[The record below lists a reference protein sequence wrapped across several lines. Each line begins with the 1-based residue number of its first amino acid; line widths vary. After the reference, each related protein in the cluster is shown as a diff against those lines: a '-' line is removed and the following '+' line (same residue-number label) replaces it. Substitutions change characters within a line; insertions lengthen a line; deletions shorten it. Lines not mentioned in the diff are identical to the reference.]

1 MIEFTFN
8 FLALFKHMRQFLLY
22 IYRNIKRFFPAK
34 LNFLIWDVYLSW
46 LKKKSYSQYGED
58 LIIDSF
64 FQNHVNLIKGNYLDI
79 GCYHPVG
86 ISNTYL
92 LHKKGWHGVVVDIDD
107 YKLNLF
113 KKRRGSSVEVLKGA
127 ISSQDSE
134 SRVPIYK
141 FNQPFSPYDTLSE
154 EIAKMRSKAIN
165 IEYTTEMV
173 NQISINSL
181 LNKQHF
187 DLINIDVEGLDEL
200 IVNSIDFK
208 KFQPTMIV
216 YESFDPFLN
225 SKTKEL
231 LNENGYTPLFISG
244 GSIGY
249 VKK

>member
-1 MIEFTFN
+1 M
-8 FLALFKHMRQFLLY
+8 KQFLLY
-22 IYRNIKRFFPAK
+22 IYRLIKKFLPAK
-34 LNFLIWDVYLSW
+34 FNTLIWDVYLSL
-46 LKKKSYSQYGED
+46 LKHKSYSQYGED

-64 FQNHVNLIKGNYLDI
+64 FQHHVPIKNGNYLDI

-86 ISNTYL
+86 ISNTYV
-92 LHKKGWHGVVVDIDD
+92 LHKKGWQGLVIDIDD
-107 YKLNLF
+107 YKLELF
-113 KKRRGSSVEVLKGA
+113 KRRRGKNVEVLKAA
-127 ISSQDSE
+127 ISSEDS
-134 SRVPIYK
+134 SSKVPIYK

-154 EIAKMRSKAIN
+154 DMAKTRSKAIN
-165 IEYTTEMV
+165 IDYTTEEV

-181 LNKQHF
+181 LNKKHF

-208 KFQPTMIV
+208 KYQPTMIV
-216 YESFDPFLN
+216 YESFDPLSI

-231 LNENGYTPLFISG
+231 LNDNGYTLLFISG

>member
-1 MIEFTFN
+1 M
-8 FLALFKHMRQFLLY
+8 KQFLLY
-22 IYRNIKRFFPAK
+22 IYRFIKKFLPARF
-34 LNFLIWDVYLSW
+34 NTLIWDVYLSL
-46 LKKKSYSQYGED
+46 LKHKSYSQYGED

-64 FQNHVNLIKGNYLDI
+64 FQHHVPIKNGNYLDI
-79 GCYHPVG
+79 GCYHPIG
-86 ISNTYL
+86 ISNTYV
-92 LHKKGWHGVVVDIDD
+92 LHKRGWQGLVVDIDD
-107 YKLNLF
+107 YKLELF
-113 KKRRGSSVEVLKGA
+113 KRRRGKNVEALKGA
-127 ISSQDSE
+127 ISSEDSV
-134 SRVPIYK
+134 SKVPIYK

-165 IEYTTEMV
+165 IEYTTEEV

-181 LNKQHF
+181 LHKKHF

-216 YESFDPFLN
+216 YESFDPFSS

-231 LNENGYTPLFISG
+231 LNDNGYTLLFISG

-249 VKK
+249 IKK

>member
-1 MIEFTFN
+1 M
-8 FLALFKHMRQFLLY
+8 KQFLLY
-22 IYRNIKRFFPAK
+22 IYRFIKKFLPAK
-34 LNFLIWDVYLSW
+34 FNTLIWDIYLSL
-46 LKKKSYSQYGED
+46 LKHKSYSQYGED

-64 FQNHVNLIKGNYLDI
+64 FQHHVPIKNGNYLDI
-79 GCYHPVG
+79 GCYHPIG
-86 ISNTYL
+86 ISNTYV
-92 LHKKGWHGVVVDIDD
+92 LHKRGWQGLVVDIDD
-107 YKLNLF
+107 YKLELF
-113 KKRRGSSVEVLKGA
+113 KRRRGKNVEALKGA
-127 ISSQDSE
+127 ISSEDSV
-134 SRVPIYK
+134 SKVPIYK

-165 IEYTTEMV
+165 IEYTTEEV

-181 LNKQHF
+181 LHKKHF

-216 YESFDPFLN
+216 YESFDPFSS

-231 LNENGYTPLFISG
+231 LNDNGYTLLFISG

-249 VKK
+249 IKK

>member
-1 MIEFTFN
+1 M
-8 FLALFKHMRQFLLY
+8 KQFLLY
-22 IYRNIKRFFPAK
+22 IYRFIKKFLPAK
-34 LNFLIWDVYLSW
+34 LNTLIWDIYLSF
-46 LKKKSYSQYGED
+46 LKHKSYSQYGED

-64 FQNHVNLIKGNYLDI
+64 FKHHAPIKSGNYLDI

-92 LHKKGWHGVVVDIDD
+92 LHRRGWQGLVVDIDD
-107 YKLNLF
+107 YKLELF
-113 KKRRGSSVEVLKGA
+113 KRRRGRNIEVLKGA
-127 ISSQDSE
+127 ISSEDSL
-134 SRVPIYK
+134 SKVPIYK

-154 EIAKMRSKAIN
+154 DIAKMRSKAIN
-165 IEYTTEMV
+165 IEYTTEEV

-181 LNKQHF
+181 LHKKHF

-216 YESFDPFLN
+216 YESFDPLSS

-231 LNENGYTPLFISG
+231 LNDNGYIPLFISG

>member
-1 MIEFTFN
+1 M
-8 FLALFKHMRQFLLY
+8 KQFLLY
-22 IYRNIKRFFPAK
+22 IYRFIKKFLPAK
-34 LNFLIWDVYLSW
+34 FNTLIWDIYLSF
-46 LKKKSYSQYGED
+46 LKHKSYSQYGED

-64 FQNHVNLIKGNYLDI
+64 FKHHAPIKSGNYLDI

-92 LHKKGWHGVVVDIDD
+92 LHRRGWQGLVVDIDD
-107 YKLNLF
+107 YKLELF
-113 KKRRGSSVEVLKGA
+113 KRRRGRNIEVLKGA
-127 ISSQDSE
+127 ISSEDSL
-134 SRVPIYK
+134 SKVPIYK

-154 EIAKMRSKAIN
+154 DIAKMRSKATN
-165 IEYTTEMV
+165 IEYTTEEV

-181 LNKQHF
+181 LNKKHF

-200 IVNSIDFK
+200 IVNSIDFT

-216 YESFDPFLN
+216 YESFDPLSS

-231 LNENGYTPLFISG
+231 LNDNGYIPLFISG

>member
-1 MIEFTFN
+1 M
-8 FLALFKHMRQFLLY
+8 KQFLLY
-22 IYRNIKRFFPAK
+22 IYRFIKKFLPAK
-34 LNFLIWDVYLSW
+34 FNTLIWDIYLSL
-46 LKKKSYSQYGED
+46 LKHKSYSQYGED

-64 FQNHVNLIKGNYLDI
+64 FQHHVPIKNGNYLDI
-79 GCYHPVG
+79 GCYHPIG
-86 ISNTYL
+86 ISNTYV
-92 LHKKGWHGVVVDIDD
+92 LHKRGWQGLVVDIDD
-107 YKLNLF
+107 YKLELF
-113 KKRRGSSVEVLKGA
+113 KRRRGKNVEVLKGA
-127 ISSQDSE
+127 ISSEDSV
-134 SRVPIYK
+134 SKVPIYK

-165 IEYTTEMV
+165 IEYTTEEV

-181 LNKQHF
+181 LHKKHF

-216 YESFDPFLN
+216 YESFDPFSS

-231 LNENGYTPLFISG
+231 LNDNGYTLLFISG

-249 VKK
+249 IKK

>member
-1 MIEFTFN
+1 M
-8 FLALFKHMRQFLLY
+8 KQFLLY
-22 IYRNIKRFFPAK
+22 IYRFIKKFLPAK
-34 LNFLIWDVYLSW
+34 FNTLIWDIYLSF
-46 LKKKSYSQYGED
+46 LKHKSYSQYGED

-64 FQNHVNLIKGNYLDI
+64 FKHHAPIKIGNYLDI

-92 LHKKGWHGVVVDIDD
+92 LHRRGWQGLVVDIDD
-107 YKLNLF
+107 YKLELF
-113 KKRRGSSVEVLKGA
+113 KRRRGKNVEALKGA
-127 ISSQDSE
+127 ISSEDSV
-134 SRVPIYK
+134 SKVPIYK

-165 IEYTTEMV
+165 IEYTTEEV

-181 LNKQHF
+181 LHKKHF

-216 YESFDPFLN
+216 YESFDPFSS

-231 LNENGYTPLFISG
+231 LNDNGYTLLFISG

-249 VKK
+249 IKK

>member
-1 MIEFTFN
+1 M
-8 FLALFKHMRQFLLY
+8 KQFLLY
-22 IYRNIKRFFPAK
+22 IYRFIKKFLPAK
-34 LNFLIWDVYLSW
+34 FNTLIWDIYLSL
-46 LKKKSYSQYGED
+46 LKHKSYSQYGED

-64 FQNHVNLIKGNYLDI
+64 FQHHVPIKNGNYLDI
-79 GCYHPVG
+79 GCYHPIG
-86 ISNTYL
+86 ISNTYV
-92 LHKKGWHGVVVDIDD
+92 LHKRGWQGLVIDIDD
-107 YKLNLF
+107 YKLELF
-113 KKRRGSSVEVLKGA
+113 KRRRGKNVEVLKGA
-127 ISSQDSE
+127 ISSEDSV
-134 SRVPIYK
+134 SKVPIYK

-165 IEYTTEMV
+165 IEYTTEEV

-181 LNKQHF
+181 LHKKHF

-216 YESFDPFLN
+216 YESFDPFSS

-231 LNENGYTPLFISG
+231 LNDNGYTLLFISG

-249 VKK
+249 IKK

>member
-1 MIEFTFN
+1 M
-8 FLALFKHMRQFLLY
+8 KQFLLY
-22 IYRNIKRFFPAK
+22 IYRFIKKFLPAK
-34 LNFLIWDVYLSW
+34 FNTLIWDIYLSF
-46 LKKKSYSQYGED
+46 LKHKSYSQYGED

-64 FQNHVNLIKGNYLDI
+64 FKHHAPIKSGNYLDI

-92 LHKKGWHGVVVDIDD
+92 LHRRGWQGLVVDIDD
-107 YKLNLF
+107 YKLELF
-113 KKRRGSSVEVLKGA
+113 KRRRGRNIEVLKGA
-127 ISSQDSE
+127 ISSEDSL
-134 SRVPIYK
+134 SKVPIYK

-154 EIAKMRSKAIN
+154 DIAKMRSKATN
-165 IEYTTEMV
+165 IEYTTEEV

-181 LNKQHF
+181 LNKKHF

-200 IVNSIDFK
+200 IVNSIDFT

-216 YESFDPFLN
+216 YESFDPLSS

-231 LNENGYTPLFISG
+231 LNDNGYIPLFISG

-249 VKK
+249 IKK

>member
-1 MIEFTFN
+1 M
-8 FLALFKHMRQFLLY
+8 KQFLLY
-22 IYRNIKRFFPAK
+22 IYRFIKKFLPAK
-34 LNFLIWDVYLSW
+34 FNTLIWDIYLSL
-46 LKKKSYSQYGED
+46 LKHKSYSQYGED

-64 FQNHVNLIKGNYLDI
+64 FQHHVPIKNGNYLDI

-86 ISNTYL
+86 ISNTYV
-92 LHKKGWHGVVVDIDD
+92 LHKRGWQGLVVDIDD
-107 YKLNLF
+107 YKLELF
-113 KKRRGSSVEVLKGA
+113 KRRRGKNVEALKGA
-127 ISSQDSE
+127 ISSEDSV
-134 SRVPIYK
+134 SKVPIYK

-165 IEYTTEMV
+165 IEYTTEEV

-181 LNKQHF
+181 LHKKHF

-216 YESFDPFLN
+216 YESFDPFSS

-231 LNENGYTPLFISG
+231 LNDNGYTLLFISG

-249 VKK
+249 IKK

>member
-1 MIEFTFN
+1 M
-8 FLALFKHMRQFLLY
+8 KQFLLY
-22 IYRNIKRFFPAK
+22 IYRLIKKFLPTKF
-34 LNFLIWDVYLSW
+34 NTLIWDIYLSL
-46 LKKKSYSQYGED
+46 LKHKSYSQYGED

-64 FQNHVNLIKGNYLDI
+64 FQHHVPIKNGNYLDI

-86 ISNTYL
+86 ISNTYV
-92 LHKKGWHGVVVDIDD
+92 LHKRGWQGLVVDIDD
-107 YKLNLF
+107 YKLELF
-113 KKRRGSSVEVLKGA
+113 KRRRGKNVEALKGA
-127 ISSQDSE
+127 ISSEDSV
-134 SRVPIYK
+134 SKVPIYK

-165 IEYTTEMV
+165 IEYTTEEV

-181 LNKQHF
+181 LHKKHF

-216 YESFDPFLN
+216 YESFDPFSS

-231 LNENGYTPLFISG
+231 LNDNGYTLLFISG

-249 VKK
+249 IKK

>member
-1 MIEFTFN
+1 
-8 FLALFKHMRQFLLY
+8 MRKVLLY
-22 IYRNIKRFFPAK
+22 IYRIIKKFFPPK
-34 LNFLIWDVYLSW
+34 LNSFIWDVYLSW

-64 FQNHVNLIKGNYLDI
+64 FQNHADLVKGNYLDI

-113 KKRRGSSVEVLKGA
+113 KKRRGKSVKVLKGA
-127 ISSQDSE
+127 ISSQDSKFK
-134 SRVPIYK
+134 VPIYK

-165 IEYTTEMV
+165 IEYTTDEV

-181 LNKQHF
+181 LNDQHF
-187 DLINIDVEGLDEL
+187 DFINIDVEGLDEI

-216 YESFDPFLN
+216 YESFDPFST

-231 LNENGYTPLFISG
+231 LHKNDYKLLFISG

-249 VKK
+249 IKK

>member
-1 MIEFTFN
+1 M
-8 FLALFKHMRQFLLY
+8 KQFLLY
-22 IYRNIKRFFPAK
+22 IYRFIKKFLPAK
-34 LNFLIWDVYLSW
+34 FNTLIWDAYLSL
-46 LKKKSYSQYGED
+46 LKHKSYSQYGED

-64 FQNHVNLIKGNYLDI
+64 FQHHVPIKNGNYLDI

-86 ISNTYL
+86 ISNTYV
-92 LHKKGWHGVVVDIDD
+92 LHKRGWQGLVVDIDD
-107 YKLNLF
+107 YKLELF
-113 KKRRGSSVEVLKGA
+113 KRRRGKNVELLKGA
-127 ISSQDSE
+127 ISSEDSV
-134 SRVPIYK
+134 SKVPIYK

-154 EIAKMRSKAIN
+154 DIAKMRSKAIN
-165 IEYTTEMV
+165 IEYTTEEV

-181 LNKQHF
+181 LHKKHF

-216 YESFDPFLN
+216 YESFDPFSS

-231 LNENGYTPLFISG
+231 LNDNGYTLLFISG

-249 VKK
+249 IKK